1 MDPSQPVVDRS
12 TWLTARRELLDAEK
26 AATKQLDEVAAI
38 RRSLPWVAVEEAY
51 AFDTHDGTK
60 TLADLF
66 DGRSQLVVY
75 HFMMGPDWD
84 EGCPS
89 CSFWADNYDGTDAHL
104 AARDTTLVAIS
115 RAPLSAIDAYRE
127 RMGWTFEWV
136 SSAPSAFNMDYDV
149 SFPDGYRDGATYN
162 FTPVADP
169 PEEAHGVSVFAKDAD
184 GNVYHTYSAYGRGVD
199 LFNGAYQLLDLTPKG
214 RDEEHLAWSMAWL
227 RRHDRYDTD

>member
-12 TWLTARRELLDAEK
+12 TWLTARRELLDVEK
-26 AATKQLDEVAAI
+26 AATRQLDEVAAR
-38 RRSLPWVAVEEAY
+38 RRSLPWVEVDEAY

-60 TLADLF
+60 TLAELF

-84 EGCPS
+84 EGCPT
-89 CSFWADNYDGTDAHL
+89 CSFWADNYDGTSTHL

-115 RAPLSAIDAYRE
+115 RAPLSAIDAYHR

-136 SSAPSAFNMDYDV
+136 SSAPSSFNMDYGV

-162 FTPVADP
+162 FAPVADP
-169 PEEAHGVSVFAKDAD
+169 PEEAHGVSVFATDAD

-214 RDEEHLAWSMAWL
+214 RDEDGLPWSMAWL
-227 RRHDRYDTD
+227 RRHDSYDTD